1 MSEVKTFRIT
11 GEIKKPNGSINFSK
25 EMKGLRKEQV
35 VERLYA
41 ELGSKHKAKRFEITF
56 KKITEEK
63 PAPEKATK
71 TRK

>member
-1 MSEVKTFRIT
+1 MSEVRTFRIT
-11 GEIKKPNGSINFSK
+11 GEIKKPTGNINFSK

-56 KKITEEK
+56 TKITEEK

>member
-11 GEIKKPNGSINFSK
+11 GEIKKPTGNINFSK

-56 KKITEEK
+56 TKIAEEK